1 MKYLN
6 IILIILIGQTLALKA
21 QSVKN
26 SSFQTIEEEI
36 YAFDK
41 IASPN
46 SLDSLNHLKNLVNLS
61 CCYCDSTT
69 IQYHSDIVS
78 EIYDMYPVLKS
89 YPSISDEIEWNLLN
103 GMINIYFAEDNPF
116 YNDQKVLLKLNCI
129 IFDIICNIHS
139 MLDENYKSV
148 CIRLVALSYIN
159 NNIRDEIV
167 QYWKNKIF
175 SFNTQLEYINASP
188 FLLYLFGYL
197 SSNGEYEN
205 AIALEQV
212 LLDKSEEL
220 FSDSSEYY
228 VDCLQYLS
236 VSYFNACNYLQAIE
250 LQKRILGWYVDKQVP
265 DKDLKTELRNLRH
278 GLFIMGNYQEARMYG
293 ERLINSYEDKYSIDY
308 INDYSALA
316 YCVFYSGE
324 QEMAIDML
332 MENLKYKELRTP
344 QNLATEYSSISTLFR
359 LNNDMVSSI
368 KYAKLALSLCN
379 MESQEYDDLAVQ
391 YHLLVNLGNAY
402 YELNDIQSAFTVLN
416 NAVLTHNKL
425 VTLRRF
431 DKELVQTDIILWTV
445 LSRLYIITNNSKE
458 AELALNKALDMA
470 KSYYGGNNINYLKI
484 YAVLADICLIKGD
497 GIGALNIYDYVL
509 KNLDPSSRIYYSY
522 LSGYSDYCVNVGRYE
537 EAFDAIKKTYSKTNS
552 TVDLIKLSRLE
563 YHFGNY
569 EAMRKHLRVIFE
581 QNKHLVNK
589 SFLTYNNVQRKSYWW
604 GPYVGEWFMHE
615 LPYFLLTSNSTDSL
629 SIRTLYDAVVFSKGI
644 LLSTES
650 DIRDLILNSNDT
662 ELLSKYKRFLK
673 LNRTNNSLDE
683 LKDYSY
689 LTEESQLESDLM
701 QFVRQHSTSISSL
714 NVTSNDIQRKLSNNS
729 LAIEFITVQTDT
741 TAACSYYALVLEP
754 DQTKE
759 PQLINLFDSNQLD
772 ILDSE
777 KYYTTQHL
785 TNLIWLPLR
794 EYIQKYDTIYFAP
807 CKQLDFI
814 AIEHLPCID
823 GEGFM
828 SDSHT
833 IYRLSNTRELLAPS
847 KITQPKVGLF
857 GGMIYN
863 ADLKNMDPF
872 KESIQDTIENVN
884 TIRGGHNYLPNS
896 KIEVEMVDSIM
907 NLHKI
912 PSYIF
917 TGLESTEANFLNL
930 CNNNC
935 PRILH
940 IATHGKYYSNEDLDY
955 YFNYSDLPF
964 IKSSQYKNFYTEELA
979 LTQSVLF
986 FTGSDIHSI
995 DDGFQPSSNDGIL
1008 TAKEIT
1014 GLNLEDV
1021 DLVVLSACQS
1031 GLGEIK
1037 EDGVFG
1043 LQRGFKKAGAQS
1055 LLMSLWDVDDHA
1067 TQKLMVEFYK
1077 NLLLGKTKRESLQLA
1092 QNTLRQTKD
1101 YKHPY
1106 YWAAFI
1112 LLDALD

>member
-6 IILIILIGQTLALKA
+6 IILVLLIGRAFALKA

-26 SSFQTIEEEI
+26 TSFQMMVEEI

-46 SLDSLNHLKNLVNLS
+46 SLDSLNHLKNLVNMS
-61 CCYCDSTT
+61 CYYCDSTT
-69 IQYHSDIVS
+69 IYYHSNIVS
-78 EIYDMYPVLKS
+78 KIYDMYPLLES
-89 YPSISDEIEWNLLN
+89 YPSISDRIEWDLLN

-116 YNDQKVLLKLNCI
+116 YNNLEVLFKFNCV
-129 IFDIICNIHS
+129 IFDIICNIYP

-148 CIRLVALSYIN
+148 CVRLVALSYIN

-167 QYWKNKIF
+167 QHWKNKIF
-175 SFNTQLEYINASP
+175 SLNTHLEYINASS
-188 FLLYLFGYL
+188 FLLYLFGFL
-197 SSNGEYEN
+197 SSNGESEN
-205 AIALEQV
+205 AIALEQI

-220 FSDSSEYY
+220 FSNSSEYY
-228 VDCLQYLS
+228 IDCLQYLS
-236 VSYFNACNYLQAIE
+236 VSYFNACNYPQAIE
-250 LQKRILGWYVDKQVP
+250 LQKRVLGWYVDRQVP
-265 DKDLKTELRNLRH
+265 DKDLKNELRNLRH

-293 ERLINSYEDKYSIDY
+293 ERLINSYEDKSNINY

-316 YCVFYSGE
+316 YCIFYSGE
-324 QEMAIDML
+324 REMAISML
-332 MENLKYKELRTP
+332 IENLKHQELRTP
-344 QNLATEYSSISTLFR
+344 QNLAAEYSSISTLFR

-368 KYAKLALSLCN
+368 KYAELALSSCN
-379 MESQEYDDLAVQ
+379 MESQEYNDLAVQ

-402 YELNDIQSAFTVLN
+402 YVLNDIQSAFTVLN
-416 NAVLTHNKL
+416 KAILVHNKL

-431 DKELVQTDIILWTV
+431 DKDLVQTNIILWTV
-445 LSRLYIITNNSKE
+445 LSRIYIISNDSKK

-470 KSYYGGNNINYLKI
+470 KSYGEDNINYLKI

-497 GIGALNIYDYVL
+497 GIGALNIYDHVL

-522 LSGYSDYCVNVGRYE
+522 LSGYSDYCANAGRYE

-569 EAMRKHLRVIFE
+569 DAMRKHLRVIFE
-581 QNKHLVNK
+581 QNKHLVNRA
-589 SFLTYNNVQRKSYWW
+589 FLTYNNVQRKSYWW
-604 GPYVGEWFMHE
+604 GTYVGEWFMHE
-615 LPYFLLTSNSTDSL
+615 LPYLLLTSNSTDSL
-629 SIRTLYDAVVFSKGI
+629 SIRTLYDAIVFSKGI

-650 DIRDLILNSNDT
+650 DIRDLILNSNNT
-662 ELLSKYKRFLK
+662 ELLSKYERFLK

-689 LTEESQLESDLM
+689 LTEEAQLESELM
-701 QFVRQHSTSISSL
+701 QFVRQHNTSISSL
-714 NVTSNDIQRKLSNNS
+714 DVASNDIQRRLSNNS
-729 LAIEFITVQTDT
+729 LAIEFMSVQTDT

-772 ILDSE
+772 TLDSE

-807 CKQLDFI
+807 CKQLNSI

-833 IYRLSNTRELLAPS
+833 IYRLSNTRELLAPN

-872 KESIQDTIENVN
+872 KESVQDMIENVN
-884 TIRGGHNYLPNS
+884 SIRSGHDYLPNS

-912 PSYIF
+912 PSYMF
-917 TGLESTEANFLNL
+917 TGLESTEVNFLNL
-930 CNNNC
+930 CDNNC

-955 YFNYSDLPF
+955 HFNSSELPF
-964 IKSSQYKNFYTEELA
+964 IKRSQYKNFYTEELA
-979 LTQSVLF
+979 LTQSALF
-986 FTGSDIHSI
+986 FTGSDIHSKG
-995 DDGFQPSSNDGIL
+995 DGFQPSSNDGIL
-1008 TAKEIT
+1008 TAKEIAS
-1014 GLNLEDV
+1014 LNLEDV

-1077 NLLLGKTKRESLQLA
+1077 NLLSGKTKRESLHFA
-1092 QNTLRQTKD
+1092 QKTLRQTEN